1 MSKLVVGVFSLI
13 FVLVLAGCGS
23 SPQTTTSPGVA
34 RSATGTEPSPSAVG
48 EVLPEPI
55 AEEPSTAGVPVAVG
69 EPVQPGTG
77 SGSCVETYSPEN
89 LKHRGFAF
97 DGTITAIELRDDP
110 VMADGGEG
118 EAAKVPWVTFKVSQ
132 WYTGEAGSEVGVW
145 MPGLQTSGTGSQI
158 ISTGTLSGDV
168 GTRLLVA
175 GDAIGVG
182 NAPEQGIAWSCGFT
196 QPYTPDTAAEWQGAT
211 K

>member
-1 MSKLVVGVFSLI
+1 MSKLVVGVFSLV
-13 FVLVLAGCGS
+13 FVLALASCGS
-23 SPQTTTSPGVA
+23 SPQTTAAP
-34 RSATGTEPSPSAVG
+34 SASASAAEPSPSQSG
-48 EVLPEPI
+48 ISRILPAPI
-55 AEEPSTAGVPVAVG
+55 AEEPSMAGAPVTAG
-69 EPVQPGTG
+69 EPVQAGTS

-97 DGTITAIELRDDP
+97 DGTISAIELRDDP
-110 VMADGGEG
+110 VVADGGAG
-118 EAAKVPWVTFKVSQ
+118 EDVKLPWVSFKINE
-132 WYTGEAGSEVGVW
+132 WYAGGSGSEVSVW
-145 MPGLQTSGTGSQI
+145 MPGLQVSGTEPQI
-158 ISTGTLSGDV
+158 ISTGTIFGDV

-175 GDAIGVG
+175 GEAIGVG